1 MYDNKFWRRYEKG
14 RDYLDTKNL
23 VNRMNTCWNFFV
35 GKQWEGVEADG
46 EELPFLN
53 VCLKDLAVKPGI
65 LIAGIIRER
74 KPMIPSGNDFIQA
87 GDRVVV
93 IAANQRLQD
102 LAEIV

>member
-1 MYDNKFWRRYEKG
+1 MDGKAEA
-14 RDYLDTKNL
+14 
-23 VNRMNTCWNFFV
+23 VEFV
-35 GKQWEGVEADG
+35 AG

-53 VCLKDLAVKPGI
+53 IALKDLRLKREI
-65 LIAGIIRER
+65 LIAGIIRDR
-74 KPMIPSGNDFIQA
+74 KPIIPAGNDFIQA